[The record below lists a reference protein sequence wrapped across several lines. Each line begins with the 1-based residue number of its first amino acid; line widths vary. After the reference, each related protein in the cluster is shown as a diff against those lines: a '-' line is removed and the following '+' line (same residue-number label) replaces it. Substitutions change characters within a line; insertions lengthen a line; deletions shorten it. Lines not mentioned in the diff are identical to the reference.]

1 MDGPT
6 PVYEREYRRERILM
20 HRNLVVSLLV
30 SLIPIGGANASD
42 VVAKA
47 LPDPIAISI
56 SRATGTARLLRFA
69 PGTALPGHGKSTKA
83 RVVETLIG
91 YGKLLGVTDPDELVL
106 VSSAADQ
113 LGQTHVSFSQTFQ
126 GVPVYGTMLRAH
138 LDADEQLLAINGL
151 LVPDVAPLNPI
162 PVVPAVEAEA
172 RAVGIVAAQGRQP
185 SATLTTH
192 AATLYVYRAGL
203 ARGIPG
209 RNHLVWEVEVSDG
222 HAVRELLYIDA
233 HSGIIVD
240 QVSGVHR
247 LRRRVHHRTYG
258 NTIWN
263 ENDPLPFSGLSGS
276 DNDKV
281 NILIDA
287 AADAYDLF
295 MNLTGSTYA
304 SYTGHDSI
312 MHSVFEPQGAECPN
326 AYWNGRSTSYCTE
339 MVSDD
344 VAVHEWTHAYTRNT
358 HDLIY
363 KWQPGA
369 LNEAFSDI
377 FSEVADMINGTGT
390 DQPSRVRTSGECS
403 VYGGSPLPELTIS
416 SPPPIAGSYWA
427 GHAAFNPRPPW
438 SVEAEIAITTDASG
452 NSDGCEALVGFP
464 AGSIALIDRGSC
476 YFRDKVVN
484 AENAGATGVIVV
496 NNQGDSVITM
506 GGDLPELSI
515 PAVLIGH
522 SDGEAIKAALG
533 QTVNA
538 TMRLSASGSDNSLRW
553 LVAEDTDRG
562 AIRDMWYPTCSGNPG
577 ATSEPVYQCSEAD
590 DGGVHANSGVPNRA
604 FALLV
609 DGGEHNGE
617 TINGIGTTKAAHI
630 YWRAMSVY
638 QVPTTDFA
646 DHADIIELS
655 CRDLI
660 AAPLTDLTD
669 GAISG
674 ETISAEDCAQT
685 GKVMAAVEMRQ
696 SPAICGFQPLL
707 AANSPAIVS
716 AQPVYSEGFDFGAQ
730 GWSMSHIGVY
740 GGFTHR
746 DWIWTNNVPE
756 GGSGG
761 AIYAVSVHTGACNP
775 PNDQS
780 GVLYADS
787 PPIEIPDQAT
797 GLLLV
802 FDHYVATE
810 ATSEAAIDG
819 GNIWII
825 RDDGEM
831 DLVDT
836 TTFVFNPYNR
846 TLETADNGNTNPLA
860 GQPAFSGTDDGS
872 IEGSWGQSQVK
883 LTGLVDA
890 GETIRIRFAFGVN
903 GCEGVD
909 GWYIDNMRL
918 LSVPSTRRAGRRV
931 TSATP

>member
-1 MDGPT
+1 
-6 PVYEREYRRERILM
+6 M
-20 HRNLVVSLLV
+20 HRNLVVSFLV
-30 SLIPIGGANASD
+30 SLIPVGGANASD
-42 VVAKA
+42 VVAKT

-69 PGTALPGHGKSTKA
+69 PGTALPGQGKSTKA
-83 RVVETLIG
+83 RVAETLIS

-106 VSSAADQ
+106 LSSAADQ

-185 SATLTTH
+185 SATLTTL

-209 RNHLVWEVEVSDG
+209 RNHLVWEVEVNDG
-222 HAVRELLYIDA
+222 HSVRELLYIDA

-240 QVSGVHR
+240 QVSGVYH
-247 LRRRVHHRTYG
+247 LHRRVHHRTYG
-258 NTIWN
+258 NMIWN

-403 VYGGSPLPELTIS
+403 TYGGSPLPELTIS
-416 SPPPIAGSYWA
+416 SPPSIAGSYWA
-427 GHAAFNPRPPW
+427 GHAAFNPPPPW
-438 SVEAEIAITTDASG
+438 SVEAEIALATDSSG
-452 NSDGCEALVGFP
+452 NSDGCEALVDFP

-476 YFRDKVVN
+476 YFRDKVVH
-484 AENAGATGVIVV
+484 AEDAGAAGVIVI

-506 GGDLPELSI
+506 GGDLPQLSI
-515 PAVLIGH
+515 PAVFIGGN
-522 SDGEAIKAALG
+522 DGEAIKSVLE
-533 QTVNA
+533 QTVDA
-538 TMRLSASGSDNSLRW
+538 TMSLIASGSDNSLRW

-562 AIRDMWYPTCSGNPG
+562 AIRDMWLPVCFGDPG
-577 ATSEPVYQCSEAD
+577 AASEPVYFCGEDD
-590 DGGVHANSGVPNRA
+590 DGGVHTNSGVPNHA
-604 FALLV
+604 FALLA
-609 DGGEHNGE
+609 DGGEHNGYS
-617 TINGIGTTKAAHI
+617 IAGIGITRAAHI

-646 DHADIIELS
+646 DHADLIELS
-655 CRDLI
+655 CQDLI
-660 AAPLTDLTD
+660 AAPLTNLTD
-669 GAISG
+669 GTNSS
-674 ETISAEDCAQT
+674 ETITAGDCEQIS
-685 GKVMAAVEMRQ
+685 KVMAAVEMRQ
-696 SPAICGFQPLL
+696 SPAVCGFQPLL
-707 AANSPAIVS
+707 AADPPTIVS
-716 AQPVYSEGFDFGAQ
+716 AQPVFSESFDNGAQ
-730 GWSMSHIGVY
+730 GWSMSYVGVY
-740 GGFTHR
+740 GGFSRR
-746 DWIWTNNVPE
+746 DWIWTDNLPE
-756 GGSGG
+756 GSSGG

-787 PPIEIPDQAT
+787 PPIEIPDHDT

-810 ATSEAAIDG
+810 ASSEAAIDG
-819 GNIWII
+819 GNLWI
-825 RDDGEM
+825 DSGDGQM
-831 DLVDT
+831 TLIDSAA
-836 TTFVFNPYNR
+836 FVFNPYNR
-846 TLETADNGNTNPLA
+846 NLETADNGNTNPLA
-860 GQPAFSGTDDGS
+860 GQPAFSGTNDGS
-872 IEGSWGQSQVK
+872 VEGSWGQSQVK

-903 GCEGVD
+903 GCNGVD
-909 GWYIDNMRL
+909 GWYIDNVSL
-918 LSVPSTRRAGRRV
+918 LAVPSTRRAGRRV
-931 TSATP
+931 VSASP